1 MTLDQWSEVLGWC
14 LVINYGVLLISTVY
28 LVVFR
33 EVGLSL
39 HARMFGLPEA
49 RIMEISFQYLAAYKV
64 LLLVFNL
71 APWLALQI
79 IG

>member
-1 MTLDQWSEVLGWC
+1 MTLDQWTEVLGWC
-14 LVINYGVLLISTVY
+14 LVLNYGLLLLSTLY

-33 EVGLSL
+33 EGGLRL
-39 HARMFGLPEA
+39 HHKLFGLPEN